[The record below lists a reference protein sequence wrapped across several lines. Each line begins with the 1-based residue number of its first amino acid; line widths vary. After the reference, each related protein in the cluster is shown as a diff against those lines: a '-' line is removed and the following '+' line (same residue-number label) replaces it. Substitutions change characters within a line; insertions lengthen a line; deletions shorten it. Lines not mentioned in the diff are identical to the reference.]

1 LRRILSVGL
10 PGVLTLALAS
20 VAGPARAADDAPD
33 TPCQAQITVNLDP
46 GVSLQ
51 PSSGTFASNGQDGQV
66 ACSGPINGRSTAA
79 GGSGG
84 AVGKY
89 GVDSPNSCS
98 QLTGKTV
105 FTITAS
111 LPSGTGPITFKD
123 TVTGEY
129 GPLQN
134 NWFFGG
140 SFKGPH
146 SYGTFK
152 FTPVDSDCVVRPVKK
167 LFVNAQAWVIN
178 GAPDKDMAA
187 RMAAVR

>member
-1 LRRILSVGL
+1 VGL

-20 VAGPARAADDAPD
+20 VAGPAHAAGDAPD
-33 TPCQAQITVNLDP
+33 TPCQAAITVNLDP

-66 ACSGPINGRSTAA
+66 ACTGEVNGRKSVA
-79 GGSGG
+79 GGTGG
-84 AVGKY
+84 ATGRY
-89 GVDSPNSCS
+89 GVDNPNSCY

-111 LPSGTGPITFKD
+111 LPTDAAPIKFSD
-123 TVTGEY
+123 TVNGEY
-129 GPLQN
+129 GPLED

-187 RMAAVR
+187 RMATVR